1 MFTCKAFLQYIPS
14 TTCIQVHELL
24 EKKQI
29 NRLKFNKIKTN
40 TSVTDQEV

>member
-24 EKKQI
+24 EKKT
-29 NRLKFNKIKTN
+29 NKQTK
-40 TSVTDQEV
+40 V